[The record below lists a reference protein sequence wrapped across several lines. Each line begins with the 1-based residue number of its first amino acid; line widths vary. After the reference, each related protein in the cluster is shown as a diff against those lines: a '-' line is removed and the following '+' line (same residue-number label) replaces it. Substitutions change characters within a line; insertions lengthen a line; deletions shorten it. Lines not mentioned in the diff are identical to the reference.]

1 MEFHQLYRPLTASP
15 FRNSALYRELLPCP
29 ALRPWVRCFWGT
41 DRHRPEI
48 GTLVTPD
55 TCMDLILEIPQDGAP
70 VTGCFCGINDR
81 AFVTPGS
88 AGAQSS
94 TFAVRFYP
102 WAAALFADAPLTDS
116 KNLICPAQQLFPRL
130 YRALA
135 PRMQACTTLAGRA
148 GEAEQILLSSLQPDR
163 SGETVLQASWEMLCR
178 RGSIDQLSRSLHI
191 STRQLER
198 LFQSRIGLPPKA
210 LACLIRY
217 QLLWRDALQ
226 PGFDVQDAVFRY
238 GYTDQAHLLRDFK
251 RFHTMTIPQALAYA
265 RKDVGFLQEIPEFLP

>member
-148 GEAEQILLSSLQPDR
+148 GEAEQILLSSLQTDR

-178 RGSIDQLSRSLHI
+178 RGLSIS
-191 STRQLER
+191 
-198 LFQSRIGLPPKA
+198 
-210 LACLIRY
+210 
-217 QLLWRDALQ
+217 
-226 PGFDVQDAVFRY
+226 
-238 GYTDQAHLLRDFK
+238 
-251 RFHTMTIPQALAYA
+251 
-265 RKDVGFLQEIPEFLP
+265 

>member
-1 MEFHQLYRPLTASP
+1 
-15 FRNSALYRELLPCP
+15 
-29 ALRPWVRCFWGT
+29 
-41 DRHRPEI
+41 
-48 GTLVTPD
+48 
-55 TCMDLILEIPQDGAP
+55 
-70 VTGCFCGINDR
+70 
-81 AFVTPGS
+81 
-88 AGAQSS
+88 
-94 TFAVRFYP
+94 
-102 WAAALFADAPLTDS
+102 
-116 KNLICPAQQLFPRL
+116 
-130 YRALA
+130 
-135 PRMQACTTLAGRA
+135 
-148 GEAEQILLSSLQPDR
+148 
-163 SGETVLQASWEMLCR
+163 MLCR

>member
-116 KNLICPAQQLFPRL
+116 KNLICPAQQLFPRRTGPWL
-130 YRALA
+130 PGCRPA
-135 PRMQACTTLAGRA
+135 
-148 GEAEQILLSSLQPDR
+148 QPWPDGPGKR
-163 SGETVLQASWEMLCR
+163 SKSYCLLCR
-178 RGSIDQLSRSLHI
+178 RTGPAKLYCRRPGKCSAAGGLSIS
-191 STRQLER
+191 
-198 LFQSRIGLPPKA
+198 
-210 LACLIRY
+210 
-217 QLLWRDALQ
+217 
-226 PGFDVQDAVFRY
+226 
-238 GYTDQAHLLRDFK
+238 
-251 RFHTMTIPQALAYA
+251 
-265 RKDVGFLQEIPEFLP
+265 